1 MQFVH
6 QHRTDI
12 HIRIDD
18 SAGIIVETYAVY
30 GCQHPAVSVTYS
42 FRRPRLPPIGRC
54 IRSGL
59 VHTNQSVI
67 SAVTIRE
74 SWSSNIEGLPA
85 NAVRIFLRRL
95 CIFDTLYVIGRIFD
109 GLFVIG
115 RLGDFERIVLLFQQ
129 SALRMSSP
137 MEIAFYFFPGLESY
151 DYVPEFLI
159 FRIFGVSLGNA
170 AEHGQHSCSTK

>member
-1 MQFVH
+1 M
-6 QHRTDI
+6 
-12 HIRIDD
+12 
-18 SAGIIVETYAVY
+18 
-30 GCQHPAVSVTYS
+30 
-42 FRRPRLPPIGRC
+42 
-54 IRSGL
+54 
-59 VHTNQSVI
+59 I
-67 SAVTIRE
+67 S
-74 SWSSNIEGLPA
+74 
-85 NAVRIFLRRL
+85 
-95 CIFDTLYVIGRIFD
+95 LYVIGRIFD

-129 SALRMSSP
+129 SALRMPSP